1 MCTAT
6 HQVSRVADYRSE
18 KDGAESSPEV
28 LETSWMRRRM
38 DSQQEPSRVGYK
50 QLRP

>member
-1 MCTAT
+1 MYVTS
-6 HQVSRVADYRSE
+6 HQVSRVADCWSE
-18 KDGAESSPEV
+18 KDGAEWSPEV

-50 QLRP
+50 QPRP